1 MSANHLLAHS
11 IVDFSF
17 LGGRGIYIGFLTLLK
32 FFHPELRVVVLH
44 IQLSLND
51 GP

>member
-1 MSANHLLAHS
+1 MSAHHLLAHS
-11 IVDFSF
+11 IVDFGF
-17 LGGRGIYIGFLTLLK
+17 LGGRGIYIGFLTLWK
-32 FFHPELRVVVLH
+32 FFHPEHRVVVFH

>member
-11 IVDFSF
+11 IVDFGF
-17 LGGRGIYIGFLTLLK
+17 LGDRGIYIGLLTILK
-32 FFHPELRVVVLH
+32 FFYPELRVVVFH

-51 GP
+51 GQ